1 MTTPRPPVALI
12 VDDDPI
18 GRILTRE
25 ALERSGWEVQ
35 EAENGRLGLAAFT
48 QCHPDL
54 VLLDVMMPE
63 LDGFATCMELR
74 RLPGCQHI
82 PILIMTGLDDF
93 TSITHAYE
101 VGATD
106 FIVKPINA
114 LLLGHHVRYV
124 LRASQA
130 MQELRESQ
138 VQLMEARD
146 AALEGARLKS
156 EFLATM
162 SHELRTPLNGIIGMD
177 QLLLDTDLTSEQ
189 KDYAETMQQ
198 LAHSLLEIVND
209 ILDVST
215 LDAGRVVLEREEFIV
230 REIIDDVVSS
240 FQDRTERK
248 GLTLSR
254 EYDSQVPEQVCGDSV
269 RFSRIVAA
277 MLSNAVKFTEQG
289 AIRIHVTSDA
299 TASQGGAGRD
309 VALLRCTVIDSGI
322 GITAA
327 AADKIFQP
335 FVQGDGADNRKYGG
349 TGLGLALAKQLVELM
364 GGQIG
369 FDSELGKGSRFWFV
383 VPFPYVSLT

>member
-1 MTTPRPPVALI
+1 

-35 EAENGRLGLAAFT
+35 AAENGRLGLAAFT

-230 REIIDDVVSS
+230 REIIDDVIGS
-240 FQDRTERK
+240 FQDRAERK

-254 EYDSQVPEQVCGDSV
+254 EFDSQVPEQVCGDSV
-269 RFSRIVAA
+269 RFSRVVVAL
-277 MLSNAVKFTEQG
+277 LSNAVKFTEQG
-289 AIRIHVTSDA
+289 AIRLHVTSDA
-299 TASQGGAGRD
+299 TASQGGVGRD

-383 VPFPYVSLT
+383 VPFPYVSLTHDRICEV

>member
-35 EAENGRLGLAAFT
+35 EAENGRLGLAVFT

-215 LDAGRVVLEREEFIV
+215 LDAGRVVLEREEFII

-269 RFSRIVAA
+269 RFSRVVAA
-277 MLSNAVKFTEQG
+277 LLSNAVKFTEQG
-289 AIRIHVTSDA
+289 AIRLHVTSDA
-299 TASQGGAGRD
+299 TASQGGVGRD

-335 FVQGDGADNRKYGG
+335 FVQGDGSDNRKYGG

-369 FDSELGKGSRFWFV
+369 FDSELGKGSRFWFF
-383 VPFPYVSLT
+383 VPFP

>member
-35 EAENGRLGLAAFT
+35 EAENGRLGLAVFT

-215 LDAGRVVLEREEFIV
+215 LDAGRVVLEREEFII

-254 EYDSQVPEQVCGDSV
+254 EYDTQVPEQVFGDSV
-269 RFSRIVAA
+269 RFSRVVVAL
-277 MLSNAVKFTEQG
+277 LSNAVKFTEQG
-289 AIRIHVTSDA
+289 AIRLHVTSDV
-299 TASQGGAGRD
+299 TASQGGVGRD

-369 FDSELGKGSRFWFV
+369 FDSELGKGSRFWFF
-383 VPFPYVSLT
+383 VPFP